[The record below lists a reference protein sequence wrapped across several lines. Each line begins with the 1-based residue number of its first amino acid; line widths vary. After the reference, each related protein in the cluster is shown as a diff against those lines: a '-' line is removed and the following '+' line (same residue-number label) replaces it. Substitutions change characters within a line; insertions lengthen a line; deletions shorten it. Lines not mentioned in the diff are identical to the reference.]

1 VKFRRHL
8 STVAAYCKR
17 KKLKKAILFI
27 DGASCHGTDEV
38 CRFLGRHP

>member
-1 VKFRRHL
+1 MKFRRHL